1 MTDYEESQRRILT
14 LEHEID
20 NLKADMTNAHEL
32 QMAVESNKVAASQAI
47 AQNTKLKNEFEQL
60 HQMMQILVSRLFRK
74 LPCVFISKKNDSCH
88 LISVDNV

>member
-1 MTDYEESQRRILT
+1 MTDYEESQQRSCA
-14 LEHEID
+14 LEREIE

-60 HQMMQILVSRLFRK
+60 HQMVQILVSGMKFYI
-74 LPCVFISKKNDSCH
+74 F
-88 LISVDNV
+88 